1 MHSFGRVARRH
12 ERETWLQDPSNWRS
26 LHHAEIED
34 QTTLRPKNPR
44 RAWSPVSVAS
54 DWRQRYRQQGESDAP
69 STVGRGYRAAEHS
82 LSDPFSSPPPSW
94 SGSTT
99 RSPERPVALS
109 RSTSVVSFPA
119 TSMELTYKPPHGCGT
134 PTILPSPDYPP
145 TSTSS
150 PQWDPHAMM
159 SVSMPSVVPTPTSYS
174 RPRHRGMSNP
184 SPRSPSPGRTSLSR
198 VEPEPPDPDSR

>member
-184 SPRSPSPGRTSLSR
+184 SPRSPPPGRTSQSR